1 MNKQQ
6 CYLFS
11 ALSIAL
17 ALTFS
22 FPLAMT
28 FKPIIGIIF
37 SSALIGIGGTFF
49 LIGVNKWTLKIN
61 VGLTCGY
68 IKFGL

>member
-1 MNKQQ
+1 MNKSQ

-22 FPLAMT
+22 FPIAIA
-28 FKPIIGIIF
+28 FKPIIGVIF
-37 SSALIGIGGTFF
+37 GSALIGLGGIFF
-49 LIGVNKWTLKIN
+49 LIGVNK
-61 VGLTCGY
+61 
-68 IKFGL
+68 

>member
-1 MNKQQ
+1 MNKSQ

-22 FPLAMT
+22 FPIAMA
-28 FKPIIGIIF
+28 FKPIIGVILC
-37 SSALIGIGGTFF
+37 SALIGIGGAFF
-49 LIGVNKWTLKIN
+49 LIGVNK
-61 VGLTCGY
+61 
-68 IKFGL
+68 

>member
-11 ALSIAL
+11 TLSIVL

-22 FPLAMT
+22 LPIAMA
-28 FKPIIGIIF
+28 FKPIIGVILG
-37 SSALIGIGGTFF
+37 SALIGIGGVFF
-49 LIGVNKWTLKIN
+49 LIGVNK
-61 VGLTCGY
+61 
-68 IKFGL
+68 

>member
-11 ALSIAL
+11 ILSIAL

-22 FPLAMT
+22 FPIAMA
-28 FKPIIGIIF
+28 FKPIIGVIF
-37 SSALIGIGGTFF
+37 GSALVGLGGVFF
-49 LIGVNKWTLKIN
+49 LIGVNR
-61 VGLTCGY
+61 
-68 IKFGL
+68 